1 MFLGTFNHNLD
12 AKNRLSIPS
21 TVRTQLGKSVV
32 ISKGFDGSLNIRTPE
47 AFQEYAT
54 KLLSLS
60 QSKLDTRTMQRQLLA
75 NAAEIEIDS
84 ANRILIPANLIKEAK
99 IETAVTIIGLGDK
112 LELWDAKTYAD
123 LKDATD
129 STLEEVAERIE
140 DGIF

>member
-21 TVRTQLGKSVV
+21 AVRTQLGKSIV
-32 ISKGFDGSLNIRTPE
+32 ISKGFDGSLNIRTVE
-47 AFQEYAT
+47 EFQNYAT

-60 QSKLDTRTMQRQLLA
+60 QTKLNTRTIQRQLLA

-84 ANRILIPANLIKEAK
+84 ANRILIPANLIKEAGIK
-99 IETAVTIIGLGDK
+99 TAVTIIGLGDK
-112 LELWDAKTYAD
+112 LELWDSETYAQ
-123 LKDATD
+123 LKADTD